1 MRMKG
6 RLGVVLLAATLL
18 CGCSPND
25 FIRRMMDRMAPTED
39 VALAM
44 TTFAALRA
52 GDFTA
57 VIERLDPQFVTSD
70 TESDLAQMATILN
83 QGELVEIELIG
94 TNLHSTPDRRRT
106 VLTYQYQLT
115 DGWALASMVIDTIGE
130 QKSIYGINVQPLPTS
145 LAEVNAFTLTGKSLR
160 HYVMLGFAIAVPL
173 FILWTVYLCAR
184 TKIEKKA
191 LWIFFILIG
200 ITRIQLNWTTGQMG
214 FQPIGFQIPGA
225 GISKMGLYA
234 PWILTVSVPLGAIW
248 FQIKRRKQ
256 RTAGADTEQD
266 ATGAPPKDETAE

>member
-6 RLGVVLLAATLL
+6 RLGVVLLAAALL

-115 DGWALASMVIDTIGE
+115 DGWALASMVIDTVGE

>member
-115 DGWALASMVIDTIGE
+115 DGWALASMVIDTVGE